1 MMILGI
7 NGGFR
12 PGYQDVS
19 ACLIQDG
26 KVIAAIEEERLSR
39 VKYSA
44 GRLPY
49 LSVLEVLK
57 IAQITIEDIDLVAFH
72 GSTWE
77 AEIDDRV
84 RAYFQN
90 HFGYSPPIKRY
101 HHHMCHAAAA
111 FYSSGFGESMI
122 LTMDNSGDGISL
134 QIATGLGSSIEV
146 VKRFERPNSLGLF
159 YSMLTQFCGFTKDSD
174 EYKLMG
180 LAAYGDKTKYDLS
193 WLIGLDNGE
202 LTINTTYINAVAP
215 KAPSLHR
222 DEMIFNDLFV
232 AKIGVEK
239 RIPSAPITQVYKDI
253 AASAQFHLEN
263 TLLKITKYYLQ
274 ETGSTK
280 LCTAGGVA
288 LNCLMNQRL
297 MNELPIDDL
306 FVQPASTDAGI
317 SMGAAWL
324 ASTESGK
331 TPVAPDDA
339 FMGNEYTN
347 EEIESVL
354 GTCQINYTEVNDPA
368 ELAARLLA
376 ENKVI
381 AWFQGKMEFGPRALG
396 NRSILA
402 NPAAPNIQSVVNHK
416 IKFREGFRPF
426 GASVL
431 EEDIFEHFDGRLK
444 SSPYMTV
451 TYRTKSKKAAALSG
465 ITHADG
471 SCRIQTVNQQ
481 QNPLYYRLLKNLKAN
496 TGVGVCL
503 NTSFNLKYEP
513 IVCTPQ
519 QAIATFYASGLDAL
533 IIGCYYISK
542 DK

>member
-297 MNELPIDDL
+297 MNELPVEDL
-306 FVQPASTDAGI
+306 FIQPASSDAGI

-324 ASTESGK
+324 AGCEAGIQ
-331 TPVAPDDA
+331 PIPPANA
-339 FMGNEYTN
+339 FSGNEFSN
-347 EEIESVL
+347 EMIEAVL
-354 GTCQINYTEVNDPA
+354 NICQVKFSWTETPAQVAA
-368 ELAARLLA
+368 ELLSQ
-376 ENKVI
+376 NKVI
-381 AWFQGKMEFGPRALG
+381 GWFQGRMEFGPRALG

-402 NPAAPNIQSVVNHK
+402 NPAAPDIQSVVNKK

-426 GASVL
+426 GASL
-431 EEDIFEHFDGRLK
+431 PEEDLPLLFNGRLNT
-444 SSPYMTV
+444 SPYMTV
-451 TYRTKSKKAAALSG
+451 TYQTKEAATGRLKG
-465 ITHADG
+465 ITHHDG
-471 SCRIQTVNQQ
+471 SCRLQTVNAA
-481 QNPLYYRLLKNLKAN
+481 QNELFYQLLVTLKQK
-496 TGVGVCL
+496 TGTGVCL
-503 NTSFNLKYEP
+503 NTSFNLNYEP

-519 QAIATFYASGLDAL
+519 QAIATFYASGLDSL
-533 IIGCYYISK
+533 IIGNFVIHK
-542 DK
+542 

>member
-19 ACLIQDG
+19 ACLIHDG

-49 LSVLEVLK
+49 LSVLEVLNIAK
-57 IAQITIEDIDLVAFH
+57 IPIEDIDLVAFH

-84 RAYFQN
+84 RAYFQS

-101 HHHMCHAAAA
+101 HHHMCHAAAT

-134 QIATGLGSSIEV
+134 QIAVGRGSSIEV

-159 YSMLTQFCGFTKDSD
+159 YSMVTQFCGFTKDSD

-193 WLIGLDNGE
+193 WLIGFNNGE
-202 LTINTTYINAVAP
+202 LKMNTEYINAVAP

-222 DEMIFNDLFV
+222 DEMIFNQLFST
-232 AKIGVEK
+232 KIGIEK
-239 RIPSAPITQVYKDI
+239 RIPSDPITQVYKDI

-263 TLLKITKYYLQ
+263 VLLKIAKHYLQ

-324 ASTESGK
+324 ASVESGK
-331 TPVAPDDA
+331 TPLAPDDA
-339 FMGNEYTN
+339 FLGNEYSN
-347 EEIESVL
+347 EEIRSVL
-354 GTCQINYTEVNDPA
+354 DTCQIRYTEVSDPA
-368 ELAARLLA
+368 ELAAQLIA

-402 NPAAPNIQSVVNHK
+402 NPATANIQSVVNLK

-426 GASVL
+426 GASLL
-431 EEDIFEHFDGRLK
+431 EEDIFEHFDGKLS

-451 TYRTKSKKAAALSG
+451 TYQTKVEKESVLNG

-471 SCRIQTVNQQ
+471 SCRIQTVNQR
-481 QNPLYYRLLKNLKAN
+481 QNTLYYRLLKHLKAN
-496 TGVGVCL
+496 TGEGVCL

-533 IIGCYYISK
+533 IIGSYYISK
-542 DK
+542 G